1 MFLISHPG
9 GCKPLGALAGPARS
23 LHSGPLRGIDRSPG
37 QVGDSATEGMKPMM
51 PRSPVSLA
59 LVALWGL
66 LAGGCGTT
74 SSSPAVPPQDGAVP
88 PLAAAGRWLVD
99 AEGRVVL
106 LHGMNEVAK
115 QAPFSPDAF
124 GFGEDDV
131 AFLGREGFT
140 ALRLGVDMRG
150 MMPEP
155 GRIDPGY
162 MERLATTV
170 ESCRRHGLFVLLDF
184 HQDGFA
190 PKYRG
195 NGFPD
200 WMGLD
205 DGLPNPPA
213 DFPLYYVLNPAMQR
227 AFEHF
232 WADDPIPGGDGR
244 GGASYVLQAMEAVL
258 GRFGADT
265 MVLGAEIINEPW
277 PGADWQD
284 CAYDRANGCPGVE
297 QSKLMPFYRRGLE
310 ISRRT
315 APDRLLFVE
324 PFVLF
329 NFGQAPTTIPGPDP
343 GFGLSFHSYALE
355 VAGEEAVV
363 RFGREAAERDGAPAL
378 VTEFGATADLVLVE
392 RLLDQFDGQLLPW
405 MWWAYGERIVADR
418 DEPLTE
424 ESITNPDLLRS
435 LLRPHAQVTAG
446 VPTRIS
452 FDHGSRVFEYEYS
465 TVRAGGGGF
474 REGADTVVLASPRVY
489 PNGYSVEVE
498 GATVV
503 SEPCASR
510 LRLRTDGA
518 VGAVRLRIVPGG
530 AC

>member
-1 MFLISHPG
+1 MSRRFP
-9 GCKPLGALAGPARS
+9 ALAVLA
-23 LHSGPLRGIDRSPG
+23 L
-37 QVGDSATEGMKPMM
+37 A
-51 PRSPVSLA
+51 SLA
-59 LVALWGL
+59 A
-66 LAGGCGTT
+66 AACGTT
-74 SSSPAVPPQDGAVP
+74 QSNPASSVADGPAA
-88 PLAAAGRWLVD
+88 PLSGSGRWLVD

-115 QAPFSPDAF
+115 QAPYDPDAF

-131 AFLGREGFT
+131 AFLGRVGFT

-155 GRIDPGY
+155 GRIDAGY

-170 ESCRRHGLFVLLDF
+170 ESCKRHGLFVLLDF

-190 PKYRG
+190 PKYQG

-200 WMGLD
+200 WMGID

-213 DFPLYYVLNPAMQR
+213 TFPLYYVLNPAMQR

-232 WADDPIPGGDGR
+232 WADDPIPGGDGS
-244 GGASYVLQAMEAVL
+244 GGATYVLQAMEALL
-258 GRFGADT
+258 GRFGSEP
-265 MVLGAEIINEPW
+265 MVLGADIVNEPW

-284 CAYDRANGCPGVE
+284 CAYDRVNGCPDEE
-297 QSKLMPFYRRGLE
+297 QSKLVPFYRRGLE
-310 ISRRT
+310 ISRRV

-329 NFGQAPTTIPGPDP
+329 NFGQAPTTIPGPGP
-343 GFGLSFHSYALE
+343 GFGLSFHSYALD

-378 VTEFGATADLVLVE
+378 VTEFGATTDLVLVE
-392 RLLDQFDGQLLPW
+392 RLLDQFDSQLLPW

-418 DEPLTE
+418 EEPLTE

-446 VPTRIS
+446 VPTRIAY
-452 FDHGSRVFEYEYS
+452 DHATRVFEYEYS
-465 TVRAGGGGF
+465 TARLGGGTF
-474 REGADTVVLASPRVY
+474 RDGADTVVLASPRVY
-489 PNGYSVEVE
+489 PDGYSVEVE

-503 SEPCASR
+503 SKPCANR

-518 VGAVRLRIVPGG
+518 AGAVRLRIVPGG
-530 AC
+530 TC

>member
-1 MFLISHPG
+1 MKRRPSALAILA
-9 GCKPLGALAGPARS
+9 CAALAGAS
-23 LHSGPLRGIDRSPG
+23 
-37 QVGDSATEGMKPMM
+37 
-51 PRSPVSLA
+51 
-59 LVALWGL
+59 
-66 LAGGCGTT
+66 CGTT
-74 SSSPAVPPQDGAVP
+74 RSDPAAAVAEGPAP
-88 PLAAAGRWLVD
+88 PLSGSGRWLVD
-99 AEGRVVL
+99 AEGRVAL

-115 QAPFSPDAF
+115 QAPYHPGAF
-124 GFGEDDV
+124 GFDEDDV

-150 MMPEP
+150 LMPEP
-155 GRIDPGY
+155 GRIDAGY
-162 MERLATTV
+162 VERLATTV
-170 ESCRRHGLFVLLDF
+170 ESCKRHGLFVLLDF

-190 PKYRG
+190 PKYQG

-200 WMGLD
+200 WMAID

-213 DFPLYYVLNPAMQR
+213 TFPLYYVLNPAMQR

-244 GGASYVLQAMEAVL
+244 GGASHVLQGLEAIL
-258 GRFGADT
+258 GRFGAEP
-265 MVLGAEIINEPW
+265 MVLGADVINEPW

-284 CAYDRANGCPGVE
+284 CAYDRVNGCPDEE
-297 QSKLMPFYRRGLE
+297 QSKLVPFYRRGLE
-310 ISRRT
+310 ISRRV

-329 NFGQAPTTIPGPDP
+329 NFGQAPTTIPGPGP
-343 GFGLSFHSYALE
+343 GFGFSFHSYALD

-378 VTEFGATADLVLVE
+378 VTEFGATTDLVLVE
-392 RLLDQFDGQLLPW
+392 RLLDQFDAELLPW

-435 LLRPHAQVTAG
+435 LVRPHAQVTAG

-452 FDHGSRVFEYEYS
+452 FDHESRVFDYDYA
-465 TVRAGGGGF
+465 TARLGGGEF
-474 REGADTVVLASPRVY
+474 RPGADTVVLASPRVY
-489 PNGYSVEVE
+489 PDGYSVEVE
-498 GATVV
+498 GAAVV
-503 SEPCASR
+503 SAPCAPR
-510 LRLRTDGA
+510 LRLRTVPGSA
-518 VGAVRLRIVPGG
+518 AVRLRIVPGG